1 MTAHYAP
8 YQQSAIANRRF
19 WNIVFQYLGG
29 YRKSMLEVGDR
40 RWLIA
45 DPQRRLPE
53 FIHTFYQ
60 RPRLS
65 TAAPVVEYRMSIMH

>member
-1 MTAHYAP
+1 MTHISN
-8 YQQSAIANRRF
+8 QQSAIASRRF
-19 WNIVFQYLGG
+19 GTSFFNISEG

-53 FIHTFYQ
+53 FIHTF
-60 RPRLS
+60 L
-65 TAAPVVEYRMSIMH
+65 